1 MLQCCKVFRDKLFAH
16 MLTLHKLTFNK
27 CSLNML
33 SVLKLT
39 QNFIPGFLGWSNT
52 GTTCVRTTWSSAQL
66 WGEFMKIG
74 STCART
80 TCVSGSLVTGSTW
93 TLGQLVH
100 GQHELQGHLLH
111 GQHEHWVK
119 LLHGTVVQGRVKV
132 VSAKGCHLK
141 KFTCKETL
149 RQVFIKV
156 YRLELHFNHMLVFL
170 TQLCEL
176 LTLQS
181 SFWFNSSP
189 PHPLPCVNK
198 YKVCIQCVKGA
209 WDK

>member
-1 MLQCCKVFRDKLFAH
+1 MLQGFSWQVIRN

-66 WGEFMKIG
+66 WGELMKIG

-132 VSAKGCHLK
+132 VSEDAHRHGAPSKATIANKTRPAGT
-141 KFTCKETL
+141 F
-149 RQVFIKV
+149 
-156 YRLELHFNHMLVFL
+156 
-170 TQLCEL
+170 
-176 LTLQS
+176 S
-181 SFWFNSSP
+181 SS
-189 PHPLPCVNK
+189 C
-198 YKVCIQCVKGA
+198 
-209 WDK
+209 